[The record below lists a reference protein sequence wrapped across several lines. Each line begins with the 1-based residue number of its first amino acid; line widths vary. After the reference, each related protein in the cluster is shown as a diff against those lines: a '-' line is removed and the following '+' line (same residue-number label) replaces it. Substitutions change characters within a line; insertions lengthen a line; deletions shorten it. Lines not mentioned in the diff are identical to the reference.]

1 MLRRSLFIVCILV
14 AGIALSL
21 GCGYA
26 QEKPDKSDGQ
36 YKTSYAVLKGGIFYP
51 RGDLDDLST
60 GFNGE
65 VAYGYK
71 FHPNAA
77 VELGGGYLQTNGTFR
92 QVTNGVGVKVEDE
105 VYAIPITA
113 AIKGIVKPEKNTE
126 LYALIG
132 GGAYIVSC
140 KETVSA
146 GGRSVSM
153 SDTAVVP
160 GGFVGVGASYDITEN
175 VFLGLEGKYTFTGE
189 ATLRDTLAGVGDVSA
204 NFKVQGFT
212 GTMNL
217 GIRF

>member
-1 MLRRSLFIVCILV
+1 MLRRSLLIICVLV

-26 QEKPDKSDGQ
+26 QEKPNAPDGQ
-36 YKTSYAVLKGGIFYP
+36 NKKSYVVLKGGIFYP
-51 RGDLDDLST
+51 RGDLDELST

-65 VAYGYK
+65 VAYGYQ

-77 VELGGGYLQTNGTFR
+77 VELGSGYLQTNGTFR
-92 QVTNGVGVKVEDE
+92 QITNGVGVKVEDE
-105 VYAIPITA
+105 VYAIPLTA
-113 AIKGIVKPEKNTE
+113 AIKGIVRPGKNTE

-132 GGAYIVSC
+132 GGAYIVNG

-153 SDTAVVP
+153 KDTTVVP
-160 GGFVGVGASYDITEN
+160 GGFVGAGASYDITEN
-175 VFLGLEGKYTFTGE
+175 IFLGLEGKYTFTGE
-189 ATLRDTLAGVGDVSA
+189 ATLKDTLAGVGDVRA
-204 NFKVQGFT
+204 NFEIQGFT
-212 GTMNL
+212 GTVNL